1 MIFCATTARIS
12 TEFADVLPGNL
23 TAKAAFLRTQ
33 LPEQAEAENGVTVT
47 YLDDRGLLEVTGQ
60 WHNLEKA
67 HDILEAWII
76 AERKSEGT
84 LVDAGPVLKNN
95 CGNGNVSELDDAD
108 GEVTVVYKRNDTLVT
123 VKSEPKYA
131 PLAQMAGVVN
141 AEVVRSPKRGRPRKQ
156 VNEAVASNA
165 NGAIRRSKRT
175 ITPRSFSPTPVKKRE
190 RNTSIGGAVETVI
203 TVQLPSPRSNAGRVR
218 KAANEKRGKINRLID
233 DDDAGLVK
241 LQCDDCKYSTTSE
254 KNLMNHRRRVHV
266 SCDFACELC
275 SKTFA
280 LNEDLIEHKRCHEK
294 PFPCDYCHEAMT
306 DAHLLERH
314 ISQHHPETLNT
325 DEPGKSMTDRNDTSS
340 INEQQLLSGN
350 VNELT
355 LGDQIKVDCQTTLA
369 DDLDIS
375 KGNNN

>member
-33 LPEQAEAENGVTVT
+33 LPDAEPENCVTVT
-47 YLDDRGLLEVTGQ
+47 CLDDRGLLEVTGQ

-76 AERKSEGT
+76 AERRSEGT
-84 LVDAGPVLKNN
+84 LVDAGPVLKNK
-95 CGNGNVSELDDAD
+95 CGNELDD
-108 GEVTVVYKRNDTLVT
+108 GEMTVYKRNDTLVT

-131 PLAQMAGVVN
+131 PLAKMAGVVN
-141 AEVVRSPKRGRPRKQ
+141 AEEVVRSPKRGRPRKQ

-203 TVQLPSPRSNAGRVR
+203 TVQLPSPRSNAERVR

-254 KNLMNHRRRVHV
+254 KNLMNHRRHVHM
-266 SCDFACELC
+266 SCELC

-280 LNEDLIEHKRCHEK
+280 LNEDLIEHKCCHEK

-306 DAHLLERH
+306 DAYLLERH

-325 DEPGKSMTDRNDTSS
+325 DEPGKSIADRNDTSS

-355 LGDQIKVDCQTTLA
+355 LGDQNKVDCQTTLG

-375 KGNNN
+375 KGNHN